1 MISKNHVTIIGRL
14 TDNPTLRSLQID
26 DKPVS
31 ICHFTVAVNGPHKKN
46 GQERSVE
53 FIPVS
58 VFGKRG
64 EAVAAHVTKGKRVSI
79 DGALH
84 FSKREI
90 EGKRIT
96 VGEVRGH
103 QVDWDVERTATTM
116 SNAA

>member
-26 DKPVS
+26 GKPVS
-31 ICHFTVAVNGPHKKN
+31 ICNFSVAVNGAPKK
-46 GQERSVE
+46 GSQERSVE
-53 FIPVS
+53 YIPVS

-64 EAVAAHVTKGKRVSI
+64 EAVAANVTKGKKVCVE
-79 DGALH
+79 GALH

-103 QVDWDVERTATTM
+103 QVDWDVERSASSM
-116 SNAA
+116 PAAA